1 MTTLSMAQKLNAQM
15 NLEFSASHLY
25 VSLSNW
31 CMERN
36 LLRPALYLRRQ
47 AQNCI
52 THTMRVFEYMKQT
65 GNYPIIKSVNIPTN
79 SIHSIDELLKQALD
93 NQLLR
98 NYELECLAEEAR
110 VETDNPTLIL
120 LADIHAGQKNI
131 PAEIIEQMAEYLSAP
146 VSETC

>member
-36 LLRPALYLRRQ
+36 LFRPALYLRRQ

-65 GNYPIIKSVNIPTN
+65 GNYPIIKSVSISQKN
-79 SIHSIDELLKQALD
+79 IHSLDELLKQVLA

-98 NYELECLAEEAR
+98 RSELEYLAEEAR

-120 LADIHAGQKNI
+120 LADIHAEQNDI
-131 PAEIIEQMAEYLSAP
+131 PDEIIEQMAEYLSVP